1 MVNNQKFRDYVRNE
15 LTKEKTNN
23 LKDVIV
29 DTLAIC
35 IANNIDYEILDKNEL
50 TYYTFVFLVGDVFAE
65 GPFIKGIK
73 KLFRK
78 EKHHEYTIY
87 QFTGF
92 LVEDAYNLLCDLFDK
107 FIEYSKSWRNERR

>member
-1 MVNNQKFRDYVRNE
+1 MVNNLKFREYVRNK
-15 LTKEKTNN
+15 LTLEESNN

-29 DTLAIC
+29 KAMAIG
-35 IANNIDYEILDKNEL
+35 IANNIEYEILDKNEL

-65 GPFIKGIK
+65 GLFIKAIK

-78 EKHHEYTIY
+78 EKHHDYTLY
-87 QFTGF
+87 QFAGF

-107 FIEYSKSWRNERR
+107 FIEYSNY

>member
-1 MVNNQKFRDYVRNE
+1 MKNNLNFRDYVRNE
-15 LTKEKTNN
+15 LTKEKSNN

-50 TYYTFVFLVGDVFAE
+50 TYYTYVFLVGDVFAE

-87 QFTGF
+87 QFSGF

-107 FIEYSKSWRNERR
+107 FTEYSNS